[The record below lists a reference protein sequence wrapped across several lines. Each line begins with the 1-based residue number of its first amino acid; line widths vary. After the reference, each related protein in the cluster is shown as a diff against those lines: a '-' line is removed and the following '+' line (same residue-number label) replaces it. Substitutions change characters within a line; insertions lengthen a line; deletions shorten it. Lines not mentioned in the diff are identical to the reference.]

1 MVERFHKQGILT
13 GNTEPDLNAPFKVYS
28 FTNLVADHQ
37 KSVFRYVSPT
47 WNWPWSLQQF
57 KEACVKEAVKQLS
70 H

>member
-37 KSVFRYVSPT
+37 CLRYVSPT
-47 WNWPWSLQQF
+47 WN
-57 KEACVKEAVKQLS
+57 
-70 H
+70 